1 MNKQVLSLAIA
12 TALVVPI
19 TTHADIKIY
28 GQIGA
33 EAASVEYAGG
43 DEDLVRGK
51 MGSSL
56 GFTETDDDMGRQIL
70 TEDRYGNILN
80 DGPNL
85 IGLDFELDKKLPGGM
100 IPHARYRTTFHTTNN
115 SGLGPGLEAWV
126 GLKNDT
132 FQIKYGKL
140 RGAYRNAKGLIDPW
154 IYTSMQA
161 RGTGG
166 GMSGGRYNEVHW
178 NWNATGDRRSVVKDP
193 ITGKV
198 GINPGYGINT
208 SGLVHSSDIPGAL
221 EMGVKFGGVNARV
234 QIMGDDNADK
244 RGGNV
249 ELKYTSPNMT
259 IWAHGAYLDQG
270 DNQISPG
277 GAAWNNDKFTN
288 WKVGANYKVIPGL
301 KLAIQYEDGEL
312 GAFDNNPDGGQ
323 YIIGSFDYRIQ
334 KITLAGWVAGY
345 LSDIE
350 ENLRLTDINGEVLD
364 EDALSWSLGAKF
376 HITEY
381 AHIFAGYRQTDSDN
395 DYRDE
400 NVFSAGMLYKF

>member
-1 MNKQVLSLAIA
+1 MNKNVLSLGIA

-19 TTHADIKIY
+19 TTHADIKLY

-43 DEDLVRGK
+43 DENLTRGQI
-51 MGSSL
+51 SNSL
-56 GFTETDDDMGRQIL
+56 GFTESSDDMDRQTL
-70 TEDRYGNILN
+70 TRDRYGNILN
-80 DGPNL
+80 DGPNML
-85 IGLDFELDKKLPGGM
+85 GLDFELDKELPGGM
-100 IPHARYRTTFHTTNN
+100 VPYARYRTTFHTTNN

-132 FQIKYGKL
+132 FHIKLGKL
-140 RGAYRNAKGLIDPW
+140 RGAYRSAKGLIDPW

-166 GMSGGRYNEVHW
+166 GMSAGRYNEVHW
-178 NWNATGDRRSVVKDP
+178 NWNAAGDRRLVVKDTT
-193 ITGKV
+193 TGKV
-198 GINPGYGINT
+198 GINPGRAIDT
-208 SGLVHSSDIPGAL
+208 SGLVHNSDIPGAL
-221 EMGVKFGGVNARV
+221 ELGGKWGQFNARV
-234 QIMGDDNADK
+234 QIMGDDEADK

-249 ELKYTSPNMT
+249 ELKYTSSNMT
-259 IWAHGAYLDQG
+259 IWAHGAFLDVG
-270 DNQISPG
+270 DNQLSLG
-277 GAAWNNDKFTN
+277 GDKWNNDKFYN
-288 WKVGANYKVIPGL
+288 WKVGANYKVIPEL
-301 KLAIQYEDGEL
+301 KLALQYEEGEL
-312 GAFDNNPDGGQ
+312 GAFDNNPDGGK

-345 LSDIE
+345 LSNIE
-350 ENLRLTDINGEVLD
+350 DNLRLTDINGDVLE
-364 EDALSWSLGAKF
+364 EDALSWTLGAKY
-376 HITEY
+376 HITKY